1 VFPEQYVW
9 LIWSLMFLIPW
20 IALYIAYPG
29 HRKAMLWAGVFTTPF
44 GLTEPIFV
52 PEYWSPPSLFDL
64 ARTTGFDLES
74 LLFCFGIGG
83 TAAVL
88 YNLIARSKAAP
99 MPVSARTI
107 ARHRYHYA
115 SLATP
120 FVLFP
125 LIYFFPWNPIYPGI
139 VAMAVGAFVTALCRP
154 DLKFKI
160 WIGGLVFTAYYLL
173 SYGVWS
179 GWRRVISD
187 VCGTCRRC
195 PASTSCPR
203 PWKNSCSR
211 SPSVPT
217 GPEFTNTSP
226 GRNVCLRRGTPFD

>member
-173 SYGVWS
+173 FLWGLEWMAPGYIGRVWNLQALSGIDILSAPLEELLFAFAFGAYWS
-179 GWRRVISD
+179 GVYEHFTWQECLPS
-187 VCGTCRRC
+187 
-195 PASTSCPR
+195 PR
-203 PWKNSCSR
+203 DA
-211 SPSVPT
+211 
-217 GPEFTNTSP
+217 F
-226 GRNVCLRRGTPFD
+226 